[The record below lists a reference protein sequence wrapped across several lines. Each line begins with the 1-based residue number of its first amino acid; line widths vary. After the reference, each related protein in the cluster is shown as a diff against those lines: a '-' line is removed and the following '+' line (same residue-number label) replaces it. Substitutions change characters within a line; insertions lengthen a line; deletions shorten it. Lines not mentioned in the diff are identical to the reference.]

1 MIAGSDY
8 TVAEAIE
15 MKNNGIPL
23 MRTLLN
29 KLEKD
34 SRASR
39 READNNNGEYLEH
52 RADEYIK
59 SLYGNT
65 DMKNASEEVKKVRAD
80 FIAAQTF
87 EIIDPID
94 IKSEMEALDEKI
106 NGFMVE
112 VDSALS
118 VSNALT
124 EITIE
129 Y

>member
-1 MIAGSDY
+1 
-8 TVAEAIE
+8 
-15 MKNNGIPL
+15 
-23 MRTLLN
+23 
-29 KLEKD
+29 
-34 SRASR
+34 
-39 READNNNGEYLEH
+39 
-52 RADEYIK
+52 
-59 SLYGNT
+59 
-65 DMKNASEEVKKVRAD
+65 MKNASEEVKKVRAD